1 MGHAFPLRDIVRP
14 FVRPVVIPLALL
26 ALLANGGCGRRGPL
40 ELPPG
45 APNTQSPAA
54 AEAQQARVLNDED
67 NPGLIQSPNQVI
79 EATPEAKQQQL
90 TQRSASPVAPHPIN
104 APPVEKRSTFFL
116 DPLL

>member
-1 MGHAFPLRDIVRP
+1 MVIV
-14 FVRPVVIPLALL
+14 LAAVL
-26 ALLANGGCGRRGPL
+26 AVGGCGRRGPL

-79 EATPEAKQQQL
+79 EASPEAKQQQL
-90 TQRSASPVAPHPIN
+90 TQRSTSPVVPRPIN
-104 APPVEKRSTFFL
+104 APPVAKRSTFFL